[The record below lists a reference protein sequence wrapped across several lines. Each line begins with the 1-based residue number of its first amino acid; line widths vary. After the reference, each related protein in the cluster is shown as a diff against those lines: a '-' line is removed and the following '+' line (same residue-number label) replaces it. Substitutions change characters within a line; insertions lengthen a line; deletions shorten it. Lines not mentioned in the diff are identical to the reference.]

1 MTGFFLMSNMAY
13 ACGKTAAK
21 SYCEKKAISKKQTSE
36 SCQKKCCHKNQKDQK
51 DEHGC
56 NGKCDHSSCTT
67 SVFSFIL
74 MAENTFEFNS
84 NVFNFSVEKSVS
96 YYKTDSI
103 CAGFTSLWL
112 LPKIK

>member
-1 MTGFFLMSNMAY
+1 
-13 ACGKTAAK
+13 
-21 SYCEKKAISKKQTSE
+21 
-36 SCQKKCCHKNQKDQK
+36 
-51 DEHGC
+51 
-56 NGKCDHSSCTT
+56 
-67 SVFSFIL
+67 

-84 NVFNFSVEKSVS
+84 NVFNFCVEKSVS